1 MEKSEKAKQL
11 RALRKYGKK
20 VRKNTCT
27 DRARPGMPGEVAVV
41 PALCVFGTVGFTAGI
56 PEHRF
61 TWHHGTLW
69 CTQHS
74 VVAAGE
80 LIDG

>member
-27 DRARPGMPGEVAVV
+27 DGARPGMPGEVAVV
-41 PALCVFGTVGFTAGI
+41 PALCVFGSVGFTG
-56 PEHRF
+56 EVCLLVSLS
-61 TWHHGTLW
+61 TGSLGTMAHYGAPNTVW
-69 CTQHS
+69 
-74 VVAAGE
+74 
-80 LIDG
+80 